1 MGYEVYRYIR
11 IPGLRAHSRGP
22 CFRPLDIGRV
32 QGLGLIVKE
41 VWEPQPSSVEML
53 SGYLLYGE
61 VVGKHCGSRRFV
73 LS

>member
-1 MGYEVYRYIR
+1 MALRGILGTLRVHNMGYEVYRYIR

-41 VWEPQPSSVEML
+41 VWEPQPSQI
-53 SGYLLYGE
+53 
-61 VVGKHCGSRRFV
+61 
-73 LS
+73 